1 MTEKQID
8 KPVYRPPS
16 PQEKRRG
23 GGGGGVCTRAT
34 DLSPAI
40 NFNSTVLDRMKFRQD
55 FKGKMLKCTKN
66 KALTK
71 LHSAFQQER
80 ISVIK

>member
-23 GGGGGVCTRAT
+23 RGGLYKS
-34 DLSPAI
+34 DDFSPAI

-71 LHSAFQQER
+71 LGFEFQQER
-80 ISVIK
+80 FSVIK

>member
-1 MTEKQID
+1 MTEKQIEN
-8 KPVYRPPS
+8 PVYRPPS
-16 PQEKRRG
+16 PQEKRK
-23 GGGGGVCTRAT
+23 GGGGVCTRAT

-55 FKGKMLKCTKN
+55 FKGKMPKCTKN
-66 KALTK
+66 KALTR
-71 LHSAFQQER
+71 LPSEFQQER

>member
-23 GGGGGVCTRAT
+23 RGGGVCTRAT

-55 FKGKMLKCTKN
+55 FNGKMLKCTKN

-71 LHSAFQQER
+71 LGSEFQQER
-80 ISVIK
+80 FSVIK

>member
-8 KPVYRPPS
+8 KPVYRPPL
-16 PQEKRRG
+16 PTGKEEGEGR
-23 GGGGGVCTRAT
+23 VCTRAT
-34 DLSPAI
+34 DLSLAI

-71 LHSAFQQER
+71 LGSESQQER
-80 ISVIK
+80 FSVIK

>member
-23 GGGGGVCTRAT
+23 RGGGVCTRAI

-71 LHSAFQQER
+71 LCSEFQQER
-80 ISVIK
+80 FSVIK